1 MRTPLL
7 LAVTLYVT
15 MAPGPLY
22 PDDQVRFEA
31 ASVKLSKE
39 CVYESS
45 LSRGGV
51 ALKGMSLKLIL
62 VEAFKIGADR
72 INGPSWLENVCVDV
86 IARLPQ
92 GAATD
97 RIPLMLQNLLADRF
111 RLSAHKES
119 RLGTGYALVID
130 KHGPKMKESTE
141 SSNFMRGRPAAALGL
156 RRDGAGIKGAMTM
169 DFLARTLSRAGYG
182 PVVDATGLDGKYE
195 IELSWVPEPAL
206 GPRGPSATAAEP
218 GLPGVGEAST
228 PTVDLFSAVRESLGL
243 RLEPRKTPI
252 DVLVIDRIE
261 RVPTEN

>member
-1 MRTPLL
+1 
-7 LAVTLYVT
+7 
-15 MAPGPLY
+15 
-22 PDDQVRFEA
+22 
-31 ASVKLSKE
+31 
-39 CVYESS
+39 
-45 LSRGGV
+45 
-51 ALKGMSLKLIL
+51 MSLKLIL

-182 PVVDATGLDGKYE
+182 PVVDATGLNGKYE
-195 IELSWVPEPAL
+195 IELSWVPDPAL
-206 GPRGPSATAAEP
+206 GPRGASATAAEP

>member
-1 MRTPLL
+1 MP
-7 LAVTLYVT
+7 
-15 MAPGPLY
+15 
-22 PDDQVRFEA
+22 
-31 ASVKLSKE
+31 
-39 CVYESS
+39 
-45 LSRGGV
+45 
-51 ALKGMSLKLIL
+51 LKLIL

>member
-1 MRTPLL
+1 MMRTPLL

-22 PDDQVRFEA
+22 PDDQVQFEA

-97 RIPLMLQNLLADRF
+97 RIPLMLQHLLTDRF
-111 RLSAHKES
+111 ELSAHKES
-119 RLGTGYALVID
+119 RLGTGYAFVID

-141 SSNFMRGRPAAALGL
+141 SSSIMRGRPAATLVL

-182 PVVDATGLDGKYE
+182 PVVDA
-195 IELSWVPEPAL
+195 
-206 GPRGPSATAAEP
+206 P
-218 GLPGVGEAST
+218 GLAGK
-228 PTVDLFSAVRESLGL
+228 D
-243 RLEPRKTPI
+243 
-252 DVLVIDRIE
+252 
-261 RVPTEN
+261 ENEQIGRAHV